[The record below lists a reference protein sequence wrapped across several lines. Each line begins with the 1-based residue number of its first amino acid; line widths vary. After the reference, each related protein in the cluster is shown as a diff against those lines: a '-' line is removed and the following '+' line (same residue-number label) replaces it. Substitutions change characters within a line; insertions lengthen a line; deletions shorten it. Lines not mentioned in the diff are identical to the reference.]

1 MGVSTCDQ
9 YEELVDEL
17 RKTSRIESLNEEFE
31 VN

>member
-1 MGVSTCDQ
+1 MTVSTCGK

-17 RKTSRIESLNEEFE
+17 RETSRIESLNEEFE

>member
-1 MGVSTCDQ
+1 MGVSNCDR
-9 YEELVDEL
+9 YDELVDEL

>member
-1 MGVSTCDQ
+1 MGVSTCGR

>member
-1 MGVSTCDQ
+1 MGVSICDR
-9 YEELVDEL
+9 YDELVDEL